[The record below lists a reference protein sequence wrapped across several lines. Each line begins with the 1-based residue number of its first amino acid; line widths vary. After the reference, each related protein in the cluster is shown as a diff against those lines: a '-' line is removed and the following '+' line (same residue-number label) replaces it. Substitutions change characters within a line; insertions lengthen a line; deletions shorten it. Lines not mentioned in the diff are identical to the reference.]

1 MIIRILFLI
10 FLAAASAFGLSEEN
24 VSQTLDGAPGGR
36 LIVDVDFGTIDVA
49 AGPDNKISVEAHRK
63 IDSDNDA
70 QEKEYFASAPV
81 TVSKDGNTVTV
92 RARRQNKDKNL
103 NWSGRCNMDA
113 RYTVRVPKSFNSELR
128 TGGGSIQVSEIVGTM
143 SADTSGGKLK
153 FTHLKGP
160 TGATTSGG
168 SIELNGCDGPLK
180 VDTSGGRIEAIDGTG
195 SLEARTSGGSIV
207 VRNFGGDAKVE
218 TSGGRL
224 AFENINGK
232 IFGRTS
238 GGSISARLKSPVPGD
253 VNLETSAGSID
264 VLVPPDAGLDIEAEA
279 SSGRV
284 TSDLPFTG
292 TRTDRDSMKGK
303 INGGGKSLVLRS
315 GAGSISIK
323 PASAEVAKK

>member
-1 MIIRILFLI
+1 MIIRILFLLS
-10 FLAAASAFGLSEEN
+10 LATTAAFGLSEEN
-24 VSQTLDGAPGGR
+24 INQELDCASGGR
-36 LIVDVDFGTIDVA
+36 IIVDVDFGTIDVS
-49 AGPDNKISVEAHRK
+49 AGADDKVVLSAYRK
-63 IDSDNDA
+63 IDSNNDA
-70 QEKEYFASAPV
+70 QEKEYLAAAPV
-81 TVSKDGNTVTV
+81 TVSKEGNTVTI
-92 RARRQNKDKNL
+92 RARRSQKDRNM

-113 RYTVRVPKSFNSELR
+113 RYTVHVPRNFNSELR
-128 TGGGSIQVSEIVGTM
+128 TAGGSIVGSELTGTM

-168 SIELNGCDGPLK
+168 SIELNGCEGAVK
-180 VDTSGGRIEAIDGTG
+180 VDTSGGRIESIDGSG

-207 VRNFGGDAKVE
+207 VRNFGGNTKVE

-232 IFGRTS
+232 ITGRTS
-238 GGSISARLKSPVPGD
+238 GGSITARLKSPVPGD
-253 VNLETSAGSID
+253 VNLETSAGSIE
-264 VLVPPDAGLDIEAEA
+264 VTVPPDAGLDVEAEA

-284 TSDLPFTG
+284 TSDLPFVG
-292 TRTDRDSMKGK
+292 IRTDREQLKGK

-323 PASAEVAKK
+323 PAGAEVAAK